1 VHVRVGSR
9 PDARVLKAAAVLT
22 CAVLAAWI
30 AACRSNP
37 AAQITA
43 EWMLDPSPPVA
54 NGDVVARVTLRDG
67 ARNPVLGAKL
77 RLEGQMSHP
86 GMAPVVADLQERDG
100 GTYEGRV
107 KLTMAGDWVLVVD
120 GQLADG
126 TRITRQLEV
135 PGIRP
140 AG

>member
-1 VHVRVGSR
+1 MRVGSR
-9 PDARVLKAAAVLT
+9 VDARLLKAAVIVT
-22 CAVLAAWI
+22 CAVLTAWV
-30 AACRSNP
+30 AGCRSNP
-37 AAQITA
+37 ADQITA

-67 ARNPVLGAKL
+67 AKSPVRGAKL

-86 GMAPVVADLQERDG
+86 GMAPVVSDLQERNG

-107 KLTMAGDWVLVVD
+107 KLTMAGDWILVVD

-126 TRITRQLEV
+126 TRITRQLEL
-135 PGIRP
+135 PGIRS
-140 AG
+140 AS